1 MQTLASRVLASIVV
15 AALALAAGYTAGIKI
30 ERSRWLQIEVDRSN
44 SAAETAR
51 IIGAAETARVRDV
64 ASNRVATAERVR
76 AAENAH
82 PVKTSGCTLSDP
94 ERLRLDA
101 INTAYAGHDAPGGMS
116 SSLPSIATQHG
127 RSSITD
133 HRKPAGLGL
142 RMPSDAR

>member
-1 MQTLASRVLASIVV
+1 MSTIASRIFAAMVV
-15 AALALAAGYTAGIKI
+15 AVLGLAMGYTAGIKI
-30 ERSRWLQIEVDRSN
+30 ERSRWLQLEVDRSN
-44 SAAETAR
+44 AAAETAR

-82 PVKTSGCTLSDP
+82 PVKTPGCTLSDP
-94 ERLRLDA
+94 ERLRLDV
-101 INTAYAGHDAPGGMS
+101 INTAYSGHDATGGMS
-116 SSLPSIATQHG
+116 SSLPSVATQHG

-133 HRKPAGLGL
+133 YRKPAGLGL